1 MAVRSLRTF
10 AVIFAAMGLPFGLA
24 AGLAVGLFE
33 RSAGAGVAVGVGAG
47 ICFGGI
53 MALVVGGADAL
64 SDRAPQGARPGP
76 RQDMTVPVP
85 AGADLADRIVSALRS
100 LPAEIHEAGVSAGRY
115 RARTRWSWKSFGEE
129 VSVQLTG
136 DPSAPQAFV
145 SSRPVVP
152 TTLVDYGKGR
162 SNVATVA
169 AALRS

>member
-1 MAVRSLRTF
+1 MRSLRTL
-10 AVIFAAMGLPFGLA
+10 AVIFTAMGLPFGLLT
-24 AGLAVGLFE
+24 GLAVGLFE

-53 MALVVGGADAL
+53 VALAVGGIDAL
-64 SDRAPQGARPGP
+64 ADRAPPGTRRGP
-76 RQDMTVPVP
+76 RQDVTVPVS
-85 AGADLADRIVSALRS
+85 AGTNLAGRIVSALQS
-100 LPAEIHEAGVSAGRY
+100 LPAEIHEADVIAGRY